1 MIKIAFNVL
10 EVSLSSHFNLVNI
23 GIILYAQIS
32 MLMFRKSQQLEI
44 IFICTFSF
52 EAFNILKNCRRI
64 TSDTFWSLGTK

>member
-23 GIILYAQIS
+23 GIILYAQIKFS
-32 MLMFRKSQQLEI
+32 MLMFRKSQKLEI

-52 EAFNILKNCRRI
+52 DIWGI
-64 TSDTFWSLGTK
+64 